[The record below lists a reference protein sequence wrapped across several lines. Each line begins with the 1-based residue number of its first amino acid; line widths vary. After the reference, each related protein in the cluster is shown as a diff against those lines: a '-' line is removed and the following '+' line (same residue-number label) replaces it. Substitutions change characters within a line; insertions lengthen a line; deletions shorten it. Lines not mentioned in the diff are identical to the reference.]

1 MMGIGTRI
9 FLIDEN
15 DSLHR
20 ISISRYNKMRNPD
33 SDEFFTQYAGKR
45 VRCAMIF
52 LEVENRKPLSVVRT
66 EYYYLPFDN
75 KGRIDSTEME
85 KRIRLSLEIVP
96 PIFEEQS
103 PKKILDAQSRF
114 AKKLYKHEFQWTPN
128 QEIET
133 AIMTAI
139 FSKNM
144 AP

>member
-1 MMGIGTRI
+1 MGIGTRI
-9 FLIDEN
+9 FLIEEN

-20 ISISRYNKMRNPD
+20 ISISRYNKMRNLD
-33 SDEFFTQYAGKR
+33 SGECFTQYAGKR
-45 VRCAMIF
+45 MRCAMIF

-66 EYYYLPFDN
+66 EYSYLLFDN
-75 KGRIDSTEME
+75 KGRIDSTELE

-103 PKKILDAQSRF
+103 PKKVLDAQSRF
-114 AKKLYKHEFQWTPN
+114 AKKRYKHEFQWTPN

-133 AIMTAI
+133 AIITAI
-139 FSKNM
+139 FGKNM

>member
-1 MMGIGTRI
+1 MGIGTRI

-20 ISISRYNKMRNPD
+20 ISISRYNRIRNPD
-33 SDEFFTQYAGKR
+33 SDERFTQYAGKR
-45 VRCAMIF
+45 MRCAMIF
-52 LEVENRKPLSVVRT
+52 LEVEKKKPLSIIRT

-75 KGRIDSTEME
+75 KGRIDSAELE

-103 PKKILDAQSRF
+103 PKKVLDAQSRF
-114 AKKLYKHEFQWTPN
+114 AKKRYKHEFQWTPN

-139 FSKNM
+139 FGKNM

>member
-1 MMGIGTRI
+1 MGIGTRI

-15 DSLHR
+15 DSIHR

-33 SDEFFTQYAGKR
+33 SGERFTQYAGKR
-45 VRCAMIF
+45 MRSAMIF
-52 LEVENRKPLSVVRT
+52 LEVENRKPLFVVRT

-75 KGRIDSTEME
+75 QGRVDRTELE

-103 PKKILDAQSRF
+103 PKKVLDAQSRF
-114 AKKLYKHEFQWTPN
+114 AKKRYKHEFQWTPN

-139 FSKNM
+139 FGKNM

>member
-1 MMGIGTRI
+1 MGIGTRI

-20 ISISRYNKMRNPD
+20 ISISRYNRMRSPD
-33 SDEFFTQYAGKR
+33 SDECFTQYAGKR
-45 VRCAMIF
+45 MRCAMIF
-52 LEVENRKPLSVVRT
+52 LEVENKKPLSVVRT

-75 KGRIDSTEME
+75 QGRVDRTELE
-85 KRIRLSLEIVP
+85 KRTRLSLEIVP

-103 PKKILDAQSRF
+103 PKKVLDAQNRF
-114 AKKLYKHEFQWTPN
+114 AKKRYKHEFQWTPN

-139 FSKNM
+139 FGKNM
-144 AP
+144 AL

>member
-1 MMGIGTRI
+1 MGIGTRI

-20 ISISRYNKMRNPD
+20 ISMARYNKMTNPN
-33 SDEFFTQYAGKR
+33 SDERFTQYAGKR
-45 VRCAMIF
+45 VRYAMIF
-52 LEVENRKPLSVVRT
+52 LEVEKRKPLSVVRT
-66 EYYYLPFDN
+66 EYYYLPFD
-75 KGRIDSTEME
+75 KQGRIDSTELE

-103 PKKILDAQSRF
+103 PKKVLDAQSRF
-114 AKKLYKHEFQWTPN
+114 AKKRYKHEFQWTPN

-139 FSKNM
+139 FGKNM

>member
-1 MMGIGTRI
+1 MGIGTRI

-20 ISISRYNKMRNPD
+20 ISISRYNRIRNPD
-33 SDEFFTQYAGKR
+33 SDERFTQYAGKR
-45 VRCAMIF
+45 MRCAMIF

-75 KGRIDSTEME
+75 KGRIDSTETE
-85 KRIRLSLEIVP
+85 KQIRLSLEIVP
-96 PIFEEQS
+96 PILEEQS
-103 PKKILDAQSRF
+103 PKKVLDTQSRF
-114 AKKLYKHEFQWTPN
+114 AKKRYKHEFQWTPN

-139 FSKNM
+139 FGKNM